1 MKRCLFVVSI
11 VFLILLGACGGNG
24 DVNGTGPDTQLIL
37 KIEPSEHTIGLNAT
51 ATFSVKIE
59 NAVDLFAFSGEIV
72 FDSTLIDLPENPVTE
87 GEFWNN
93 EALKASIN
101 EPGCLN
107 VCIGL
112 TQTSGFDGI
121 DGDGTLF
128 YFTLIG
134 VGTGVSSITINPG
147 TLELI
152 DENAEPIYGF
162 EEIEVSGGVL
172 TIE

>member
-1 MKRCLFVVSI
+1 MKKILFIVPI
-11 VFLILLGACGGNG
+11 VFLILLVSCGGNG
-24 DVNGTGPDTQLIL
+24 NGNGTGPDTQLRL
-37 KIEPSEHTIGLNAT
+37 KIEPSEQTIGVNAT
-51 ATFSVKIE
+51 STFSVKIE

-72 FDSTLIDLPENPVTE
+72 FDSTLIELPENPVTE

-93 EALKASIN
+93 DALKSSIN

-128 YFTLIG
+128 YFSLKG

-152 DENAEPIYGF
+152 DENAAPIYGF

-172 TIE
+172 AIE

>member
-1 MKRCLFVVSI
+1 MKRCLFI
-11 VFLILLGACGGNG
+11 VPIVILILLVACGGNG
-24 DVNGTGPDTQLIL
+24 DGNGTGPNTQLRL
-37 KIEPSEHTIGLNAT
+37 KIEPSGQTIGVNAT

-72 FDSTLIDLPENPVTE
+72 FDSTLIELPENPITE

-93 EALKASIN
+93 EALKSSIN

-112 TQTSGFDGI
+112 TQTDGFDGI
-121 DGDGTLF
+121 DRDGTLF
-128 YFTLIG
+128 YFTLKG
-134 VGTGVSSITINPG
+134 VGIGVSSITINPG

-152 DENAEPIYGF
+152 DENAVPIYDF

>member
-1 MKRCLFVVSI
+1 MKRFLFI
-11 VFLILLGACGGNG
+11 VPIVILILLVACGGNG
-24 DVNGTGPDTQLIL
+24 NGNGTGPDTQLRL
-37 KIEPSEHTIGLNAT
+37 KIEPSEQTIGVNAT

-59 NAVDLFAFSGEIV
+59 NAVDLFAFSGEII
-72 FDSTLIDLPENPVTE
+72 FDSTLIELPENPVTE
-87 GEFWNN
+87 GEFWNS
-93 EALKASIN
+93 ETLKESIN
-101 EPGCLN
+101 EHGCLN

-121 DGDGTLF
+121 NGDGTLF

-134 VGTGVSSITINPG
+134 VSTGVSSITINPE

-152 DENAEPIYGF
+152 DENSEPIYGF
-162 EEIEVSGGVL
+162 EEIEVSGGEL

>member
-1 MKRCLFVVSI
+1 MKNFLFI
-11 VFLILLGACGGNG
+11 VPIVILILLVACGGNG
-24 DVNGTGPDTQLIL
+24 NGTGPNTQLRL
-37 KIEPSEHTIGLNAT
+37 KIEPSEQTIGVNAI

-59 NAVDLFAFSGEIV
+59 NAVDLFAFSGEII
-72 FDSTLIDLPENPVTE
+72 FDSTLIELPENPVTK

-93 EALKASIN
+93 EALKESIN

-128 YFTLIG
+128 YFTLRG
-134 VGTGVSSITINPG
+134 VSTGVSSITINPV

-152 DENAEPIYGF
+152 DENAAPIYGF
-162 EEIEVSGGVL
+162 EEIELSGGEL
-172 TIE
+172 NIEE

>member
-1 MKRCLFVVSI
+1 MKIFLFI
-11 VFLILLGACGGNG
+11 VQIVILILLVSCVGNG
-24 DVNGTGPDTQLIL
+24 NGNGTGPDTQLRL
-37 KIEPSEHTIGLNAT
+37 KIEPSEQTIGVNAT

-59 NAVDLFAFSGEIV
+59 NAVDLFAFSGEII
-72 FDSTLIDLPENPVTE
+72 FDSTLIELPEKPVTE

-93 EALKASIN
+93 EALIASIN

-128 YFTLIG
+128 YFSLIG
-134 VGTGVSSITINPG
+134 VSTGVSSITINPG
-147 TLELI
+147 TLELV
-152 DENAEPIYGF
+152 DENAAPIYVF
-162 EEIEVSGGVL
+162 EEIELSGGEL

>member
-1 MKRCLFVVSI
+1 MKRFLFI
-11 VFLILLGACGGNG
+11 VPIVILILLVSCGGNG
-24 DVNGTGPDTQLIL
+24 NGNGTGPDTQLRL
-37 KIEPSEHTIGLNAT
+37 KIEPFEQTIVVNAT

-59 NAVDLFAFSGEIV
+59 NAIDLFAFSGEIV
-72 FDSTLIDLPENPVTE
+72 FDSTLIELPENPVTE

-93 EALKASIN
+93 EALKSSIN

-128 YFTLIG
+128 YFTLRG

-152 DENAEPIYGF
+152 DENAAPIYGF

-172 TIE
+172 AIE